1 MTGNDI
7 KRVIDEGLSDMKMT
21 EQSMDAV
28 MRRIRAAQEP
38 PPRRVRKMPVA
49 VAVALILLLISTVAI
64 AAMSLLGV
72 FERSFEI
79 EQEEKGAFIDDWS
92 VEHQIELIELLANA
106 GEDLDEDKMALLYS
120 DALSEDEKS
129 ALAVEILAERY
140 DLNYGCLETLSF
152 LLQEKGPIENWTHEE
167 RAWLSEQQ
175 NIVLED
181 EGDVR
186 YLVPTDDDLPEKDA
200 YAIAYRYYDET
211 LGLGRECFDTAR
223 QSATFGE
230 VLDECGAI
238 VKNWHISLTLNID
251 QYAGKE
257 LAWKELTVDISNDGQ
272 VTCADDLTFRTWRDD
287 WYDTY
292 MAENFWTIEGLC
304 AFKAEWSSRVD
315 QLKSEGVEVSRDLQ
329 YLLDKPFGMPEG
341 GDLSLEEIHAIAQT
355 ALLNLSGWSDEM
367 LQYYGIREAYY
378 IGDPNQYC
386 IVYTILDADAD
397 VRNAAD
403 DLNDAGKIPISVR
416 ICINAKN
423 GDILEIYQNDACWDF
438 PDRLGI

>member
-1 MTGNDI
+1 MQTG
-7 KRVIDEGLSDMKMT
+7 RT
-21 EQSMDAV
+21 
-28 MRRIRAAQEP
+28 
-38 PPRRVRKMPVA
+38 
-49 VAVALILLLISTVAI
+49 
-64 AAMSLLGV
+64 
-72 FERSFEI
+72 RS
-79 EQEEKGAFIDDWS
+79 A
-92 VEHQIELIELLANA
+92 
-106 GEDLDEDKMALLYS
+106 
-120 DALSEDEKS
+120 
-129 ALAVEILAERY
+129 
-140 DLNYGCLETLSF
+140 
-152 LLQEKGPIENWTHEE
+152 
-167 RAWLSEQQ
+167 Q

-181 EGDVR
+181 EGDIR

-211 LGLGRECFDTAR
+211 LGLGHECFDATR

-230 VLDECGAI
+230 VLDERGAI

-257 LAWKELTVDISNDGQ
+257 LAWKEFTVDISNDGH
-272 VTCADDLTFRTWRDD
+272 VSYADDLTFRTWRDD

-329 YLLDKPFGMPEG
+329 YLLDKPYGMPED
-341 GDLSLEEIHAIAQT
+341 GDLSLEEIQAIAKDT
-355 ALLNLSGWSDEM
+355 ILNLPGWNDEM
-367 LQYYGIREAYY
+367 LKYYGTREAYY

-397 VRNAAD
+397 VRNTAD
-403 DLNDAGKIPISVR
+403 DLNDAEEIPISVR
-416 ICINAKN
+416 ICIDAKD
-423 GDILEIYQNDACWDF
+423 GCILEIYQNDSCWDF

>member
-92 VEHQIELIELLANA
+92 VEHQIELIELLASA

-140 DLNYGCLETLSF
+140 DLNHGCLETLSF

-186 YLVPTDDDLPEKDA
+186 YLVPTDDDLP
-200 YAIAYRYYDET
+200 
-211 LGLGRECFDTAR
+211 
-223 QSATFGE
+223 
-230 VLDECGAI
+230 
-238 VKNWHISLTLNID
+238 
-251 QYAGKE
+251 
-257 LAWKELTVDISNDGQ
+257 
-272 VTCADDLTFRTWRDD
+272 
-287 WYDTY
+287 
-292 MAENFWTIEGLC
+292 
-304 AFKAEWSSRVD
+304 
-315 QLKSEGVEVSRDLQ
+315 
-329 YLLDKPFGMPEG
+329 
-341 GDLSLEEIHAIAQT
+341 
-355 ALLNLSGWSDEM
+355 
-367 LQYYGIREAYY
+367 
-378 IGDPNQYC
+378 
-386 IVYTILDADAD
+386 
-397 VRNAAD
+397 
-403 DLNDAGKIPISVR
+403 
-416 ICINAKN
+416 
-423 GDILEIYQNDACWDF
+423 
-438 PDRLGI
+438 